1 MPVISSKNQV
11 TIPVDALRAAGLA
24 AGDDVIIT
32 AMGDGN
38 ISIANAAALLD
49 RFAGIFDDTVYPPG
63 YLEQLRSEWD

>member
-11 TIPVDALRAAGLA
+11 TIPVDALREAGLA

-32 AMGDGN
+32 ALGDGS

>member
-11 TIPVDALRAAGLA
+11 TIPVDALREAGLA

-32 AMGDGN
+32 AMGDGS

>member
-11 TIPVDALRAAGLA
+11 TIPVDALREAGLA

-32 AMGDGN
+32 AIGDGN

>member
-11 TIPVDALRAAGLA
+11 TIPVDALREAGLA

>member
-11 TIPVDALRAAGLA
+11 TIPVEALREAGLA

-32 AMGDGN
+32 ATGDGN

>member
-11 TIPVDALRAAGLA
+11 TIPVDALREAGLT

-32 AMGDGN
+32 AMGDGS

-49 RFAGIFDDTVYPPG
+49 RFAGIFDNTVYPPG